1 MTLSEFVRIYPL
13 RAKTISWFFG
23 AGTSVSA
30 GLPTASDLVWEFKKR
45 IYCSE
50 EGLHLSLFS
59 NLSDPA
65 IRAQIQ
71 NYFNS
76 KEGFPVE
83 NSIEEYSFYFEKA
96 FSSPRD
102 RADYLASQ
110 LRGMQNSYGHKV
122 IGVLMKNNIVKVV
135 FTTNFDKAFE
145 NAAIDQLKTMDKI
158 FVASMDNAHT
168 SLQIY
173 KNEFRPFIAKI
184 HGDYFSEKLKNTTE
198 ELQSQDAHLREIL
211 FHSCLSNGL
220 AIMGYS
226 GRDQSVME
234 ALDRALEQPA
244 SFPHGI
250 FWFSR
255 QGSRPLPEVRSFLD
269 KARAKGIQAEIVE
282 IETFDTAWAD
292 IFKAFPDLPAE
303 DVAKLNENYF
313 RRVNNSLP
321 DKGNKDP
328 IIRLNAIDLVELPST
343 ARLFKCDA
351 GNTKEIR
358 DLIASKGSSLI
369 AIRKQQGV
377 VGFGPDEEFDAVFEH
392 YGQGTKDVFQIPDSS
407 LAKEDSTIKG
417 LLTEALIKA
426 IVAGKPLINL
436 KRKERYLLIPDPK
449 HIDNAVFETL
459 KREIGQSLTGKITN
473 TNIQYIIA
481 LEVLLQKK
489 LGKHFVVLSPTV
501 RAAKSDSPAE
511 KLLIAPFVKEYTA
524 TWYNSKYAKIFD
536 AWLDVIFGKEKELLI
551 SAFDSKMIGFNAQ
564 YRIKRQSPF
573 TKTA

>member
-50 EGLHLSLFS
+50 QGLHLSLFS
-59 NLSDPA
+59 NLTDPA

-76 KEGFPVE
+76 KAGYPAE
-83 NSIEEYSFYFEKA
+83 NSIEEYSFYFEMA

-102 RADYLASQ
+102 RADYLMQQ

-122 IGVLMKNNIVKVV
+122 IGILMKNNILRVI

-145 NAAIDQLKTMDKI
+145 NAAIDQLKTMDKV

-173 KNEFRPFIAKI
+173 KSEFRPFIAKI

-198 ELQSQDAHLREIL
+198 ELKTQDAELREIL

-226 GRDQSVME
+226 GRDQSVMQV
-234 ALDRALEQPA
+234 LDRALDQPA

-255 QGSRPLPEVRSFLD
+255 QGSKLLPEATAFLD
-269 KARAKGIQAEIVE
+269 KAKSKGIQAEVVE

-292 IFKAFPDLPAE
+292 IVKAFPDLPAD
-303 DVAKLNENYF
+303 DVTKLNENYF
-313 RRVNNSLP
+313 KRGNTSLP
-321 DKGNKDP
+321 DKGTKYP
-328 IIRLNAIDLVELPST
+328 IIRMNAIDITELPAT
-343 ARLFKCDA
+343 ARLFKCEA
-351 GNTKEIR
+351 GNTKEVR
-358 DLIASKGSSLI
+358 DLIASNKSNLI
-369 AIRKQQGV
+369 AIRKQNGI
-377 VGFGPDEEFDAVFEH
+377 VGFGPDEEFDSVFKQ
-392 YGQGTKDVFQIPDSS
+392 YGKATKDVFQISEDSLS
-407 LAKEDSTIKG
+407 NDDSTIKG

-426 IVAGKPLINL
+426 LVSGKALINI
-436 KRKERYLLIPDPK
+436 KRRDHYLIIPDPK
-449 HIDNAVFETL
+449 RLNEPLFDTL
-459 KREIGQSLTGKITN
+459 KREVGQPLTGKVTN
-473 TNIQYIIA
+473 TNIQYIVAI
-481 LEVLLQKK
+481 EILLQKK
-489 LGKHFVVLSPTV
+489 LGKHFIVISPTV
-501 RAAKSDSPAE
+501 RAGKSSSPEE
-511 KLLIAPFVKEYTA
+511 KLLIAPFIKEFTA
-524 TWYNSKYAKIFD
+524 RWYNAKYAKILD
-536 AWLDVIFGKEKELLI
+536 TWLDIIFGNEKELTI
-551 SAFDSKMIGFNAQ
+551 AAFDNTITGFNAQ
-564 YRIKRQSPF
+564 YKIKRQSPF